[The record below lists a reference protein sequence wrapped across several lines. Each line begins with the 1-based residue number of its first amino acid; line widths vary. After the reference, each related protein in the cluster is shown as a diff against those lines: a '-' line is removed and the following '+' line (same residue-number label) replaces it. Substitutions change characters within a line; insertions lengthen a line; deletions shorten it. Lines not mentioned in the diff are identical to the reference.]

1 MDPVSP
7 AIQTF
12 NTPLEAG
19 VRALFLLI
27 AADRRSLDVQN
38 LMYFDYAMVHTAD
51 FDGPPSLHPPTPS
64 QASQLLVRR
73 ALIQEGLELMR
84 SRDLV
89 ERLFLAAGIRWRV
102 TRVGRHVAAQF
113 SSDYAGRLRER
124 AEWVLRTLGEH
135 TDTEL
140 AELFAGRVRPL
151 EDELIATHTTKGPPH
166 A

>member
-1 MDPVSP
+1 VGAVSAP
-7 AIQTF
+7 TQTF

-19 VRALFLLI
+19 LRALFLLT
-27 AADRRSLDVQN
+27 AADKRSLEVQR
-38 LMYFDYAMVHTAD
+38 LMYFDYAMVHTGD

-64 QASQLLVRR
+64 QGSQLFVRR

-89 ERLFLAAGIRWRV
+89 ERRFLAAGIRWRV

-113 SSDYAGRLRER
+113 SSDYAASLRAR
-124 AEWVLRTLGEH
+124 AEWVLRTLGEP
-135 TDTEL
+135 TDVEL
-140 AELFAGRVRPL
+140 ARLFAGRVRPL
-151 EDELIATHTTKGPPH
+151 EDELIAARTTEGTPD